1 MIAGRLDNNQLVQR
15 YLMTNSYVCYE
26 VANSDDLTRMIY
38 LKPQWWVGLGA
49 GLGVAYSYK
58 LCKS

>member
-1 MIAGRLDNNQLVQR
+1 MVAGRLDNNQLVQR

-38 LKPQWWVGLGA
+38 LNPSDG
-49 GLGVAYSYK
+49 
-58 LCKS
+58 